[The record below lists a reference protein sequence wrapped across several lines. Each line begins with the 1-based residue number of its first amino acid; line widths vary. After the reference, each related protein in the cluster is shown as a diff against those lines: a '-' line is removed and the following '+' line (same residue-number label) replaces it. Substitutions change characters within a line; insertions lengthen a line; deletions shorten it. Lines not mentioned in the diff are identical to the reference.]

1 MALIYLTDYNI
12 VQSTIQSVMGTG
24 AGDFGYGQSLVS
36 SQLAPGTTITAS
48 QWIALRTDILKARQH
63 QTGNDESGN
72 IVLPVSGTAVSASIY
87 AACSSLAST
96 VVSNRM
102 VTPPAGQAT
111 LETITSTTRTNAWN
125 GTISTVISITWPD
138 ANAARHYFNSGSNIQ
153 FTASRSGGNS
163 GSKNNTWTTML
174 STMGTITFSNT
185 QTVPSGSGTGSGY
198 GWSNLPGTNTELFW
212 KPAPAG
218 VYAENDFYIYGRKVS
233 TNELEFTFTF
243 RDDDVGDHDPA
254 LDVGLGPFGVAVDEN
269 VDGSLTATV
278 QAYRASGSNVSVPA
292 PPASASQL

>member
-1 MALIYLTDYNI
+1 MSLIYLTDYNI
-12 VQSTIQSVMGTG
+12 VQSTIQSVLGTG
-24 AGDFGYGQSLVS
+24 AGDFGYGQSLAS
-36 SQLAPGTTITAS
+36 SQLTAGAQITAL
-48 QWIALRTDILKARQH
+48 QWINLRTDILKARQH

-72 IVLPVSGTAVSASIY
+72 IVLPVQGTAVSGSIY
-87 AACSSLAST
+87 SACSALAAT
-96 VVSNRM
+96 VVANRM
-102 VTPPAGQAT
+102 VTPPSGQAT
-111 LETITSTTRTNAWN
+111 LETITSTTRTSAWN

-174 STMGTITFSNT
+174 STMGTITFSYT

-198 GWSNLPGTNTELFW
+198 GWSNLPSSNTQIFW

-218 VYAENDFYIYGRKVS
+218 VYAENDFYIYGRKISS
-233 TNELEFTFTF
+233 TELEFTFQF
-243 RDDDVGDHDPA
+243 LDDDAGDHDPG
-254 LDVGLGPFGVAVDEN
+254 LDTGLGPYGTAVDEN

>member
-1 MALIYLTDYNI
+1 MSLIYLTDYNI
-12 VQSTIQSVMGTG
+12 VQSTIQSVLGTG
-24 AGDFGYGQSLVS
+24 AGDFGYGQSLSS
-36 SQLAPGTTITAS
+36 SQLATGSQITAL
-48 QWIALRTDILKARQH
+48 QWINLRTDILKARQH

-72 IVLPVSGTAVSASIY
+72 IVLPVAGSAVSGSIY
-87 AACSSLAST
+87 DACSTLAST

-153 FTASRSGGNS
+153 FTASRSGGNT

-174 STMGTITFSNT
+174 STMGTITFSYT

-198 GWSNLPGTNTELFW
+198 GWSNLPGTNTQIFW

-218 VYAENDFYIYGRKVS
+218 VYAENDFYIYGRKIS
-233 TNELEFTFTF
+233 SNELEFTFQF
-243 RDDDVGDHDPA
+243 LDDDAGDHDPG

-278 QAYRASGSNVSVPA
+278 QAYRASGTNVSVPA